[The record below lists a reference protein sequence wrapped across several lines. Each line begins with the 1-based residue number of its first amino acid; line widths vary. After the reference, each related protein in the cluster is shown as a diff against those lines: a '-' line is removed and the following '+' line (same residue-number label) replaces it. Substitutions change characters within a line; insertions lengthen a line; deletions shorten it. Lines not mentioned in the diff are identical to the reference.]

1 MVASKKSRV
10 VITGLGIVSP
20 IGIGKSIFWNNLIK
34 GKDGIKNIESFDTT
48 LYRTHKGG
56 EVGHFIPKKYIRRIR
71 LPTYCRGTQFALA
84 ASRLAVDDAG
94 LDEQLLQD
102 SKDRVGVI
110 IGSATADAKMGE
122 KSALF
127 WHGAGYRN
135 TPKNLGGS
143 FNWLTVGIANSIA
156 RELNISGL
164 SMSIPT
170 ACPSGNHV
178 IGYALDLIRM
188 GRLDIVL
195 AGGTDPMNQLVFAG
209 FNSLFVMDPQ
219 RCRPFDRER
228 KGLVVSEGSGVVV
241 LESLEHA
248 KKRNTNIYAEVLGY
262 GLSCE
267 PYHDTGLH
275 PSGLGMVRA
284 VRMALHEAQISSNEI
299 GYINAYGVGIP
310 VHDKVETKAIK
321 KVFGK
326 RAKQIPVSSIK
337 SMIGYTMGAASTI
350 EAIACALVI
359 KEGIIPPTI
368 NYKTP
373 DPECDLD
380 YVPNRAR
387 KQKVNTI
394 LSHSFG
400 FGGNTTALLIGRF
413 DN

>member
-1 MVASKKSRV
+1 MVRNSKQRI
-10 VITGLGIVSP
+10 VITGLGVLSP
-20 IGIGKSIFWNNLIK
+20 IGIGRKKFWDNLIK
-34 GKDGIKNIESFDTT
+34 GKNGIGEIKSFDASS
-48 LYRTHKGG
+48 YRTHKGG
-56 EVGHFIPKKYIRRIR
+56 EIKDFSPAVYIHNIK
-71 LPTYCRGTQFALA
+71 LPSYCRSTQLALA
-84 ASRLAVDDAG
+84 ASRLAVEDAN
-94 LDEQLLQD
+94 LDEKFF
-102 SKDRVGVI
+102 SKNKERIGVI
-110 IGSATADAKMGE
+110 IGSVTADSKMGE
-122 KSALF
+122 KSASL
-127 WHGAGYRN
+127 WKNAEYIK
-135 TPKNLGGS
+135 TPKNLGGN

-156 RELNISGL
+156 RELKISGL
-164 SMSIPT
+164 SMGIPT
-170 ACPSGNHV
+170 ACPSGNYT

-188 GRLDIVL
+188 GRLDIVM
-195 AGGTDPMNQLVFAG
+195 AGGTDSMNQLVFAG
-209 FNSLFVMDPQ
+209 FNSLFVMDPEK
-219 RCRPFDRER
+219 CRPFDRDR

-248 KKRNTNIYAEVLGY
+248 KKRDANIYAEVLGY

-275 PSGLGMVRA
+275 PNGLGMARA
-284 VRMALHEAQISSNEI
+284 VRMALDEAQISTKEI

-310 VHDKVETKAIK
+310 VHDKVETKVIK

-337 SMIGYTMGAASTI
+337 SMIGYTMGAASAI
-350 EAIACALVI
+350 EAIACALVM

-380 YVPNRAR
+380 YVPNKAR